1 MILAA
6 QYYRA
11 PFPEKKYWKEDLDR
25 MRASGLNAIQLWV
38 MWSWVESE
46 PGAFDFSDY
55 DELFDEAEKR
65 GLGVILST
73 IAELQPLWI
82 HRLVPDAYMIDNFGN
97 KVISSNRVEAHQ
109 GLTPGGC
116 FDNPSVL
123 EGMRLFLRKTAERY
137 AGRENLLGWDCWN
150 ELRWNVQSDGLVCF
164 CPYTLEAFRQWLKN
178 KYTDLAGLN
187 NVWKRRYCSWEDVFP
202 GKMPNRPYTEMME
215 FEAFMQWRSAEHARF
230 RYDIIKAYDPV
241 HPVLAHAGQ
250 PSYRAVGDKE
260 NHAINRGNDFEIAS
274 KLDGYGCSHFPFWHK
289 VSDVDFGVRV
299 EFSRSA
305 ANGGEVW
312 VSELQGGSARNGF
325 EIFPS
330 VQAKPQQ
337 RWVWNGYGRGAK
349 SVIFWCWRDEVFG
362 KESSGYGLAGLDGLA
377 DERLAMMGET
387 GAILAKH
394 GSLLDE
400 YVPDAAKVGVVFEPD
415 TYNLGWAED
424 SAAVRARDSITGYM
438 SALERVQVPYDI
450 VDNPNLGKIRDH
462 RLLIMP
468 WPLVVSDKKAGRI
481 IDFVQ
486 NGGTLLIEA
495 DADAYTSTGF
505 YRISGLERSFAHAL
519 GIEDLGRRVLRK
531 DSIVLEMDGRQF
543 ALKVSAAEKD
553 AEALPG
559 AKGAKAVETNEYFTP
574 LKENKAKFN
583 SRILSRDNAG
593 NVLAFVN
600 EAGKGRVIVL
610 GSFIGRIY
618 CAEPYSDFDKF
629 IRQVCIGADAQ
640 HPMKVESEGLL
651 QWKTGVSGD
660 SRLLFVINPG
670 RGLSFSVII
679 PGDMIL
685 PGGQVEELRS
695 GKKIEI
701 NNTADGSSFNSDIEE
716 GGYFIFRW
724 PSLQK

>member
-1 MILAA
+1 MILAT

-25 MRASGLNAIQLWV
+25 MKASGLNAIQLWV

-46 PGAFDFSDY
+46 PGVLDFSDY

-65 GLGVILST
+65 GLGIILST

-82 HRLVPDAYMIDNFGN
+82 HRLIPDSYMIDNFGN
-97 KVISSNRVEAHQ
+97 KVISSNRIEAHQ

-116 FDNPSVL
+116 FDNPAVRD
-123 EGMRLFLRKTAERY
+123 GMQSFLKKTAERY
-137 AGRENLLGWDCWN
+137 AGRKNMLGWDCWN

-187 NVWKRRYCSWEDVFP
+187 RVWKRRYCSWEDVFP

-215 FEAFMQWRSAEHARF
+215 FEAFMQWRAAEHAKF
-230 RYDIIKAYDPV
+230 RYDTIKALDPV

-250 PSYRAVGDKE
+250 PSYRAVGDRE

-274 KLDGYGCSHFPFWHK
+274 KLDGYGCSHFPFWFN

-299 EFSRSA
+299 ESSRSA
-305 ANGGEVW
+305 ANGGVVW
-312 VSELQGGSARNGF
+312 VSELQGGSARSGF
-325 EIFPS
+325 EVFPS

-377 DERLAMMGET
+377 EERLAMMRET
-387 GAILAKH
+387 
-394 GSLLDE
+394 GSLLEKYDSLLDS
-400 YVPDAAKVGVVFEPD
+400 YVPDTAKVGVVFEPD
-415 TYNLGWAED
+415 AYNLGWAQE

-438 SALERVQVPYDI
+438 SALERIQVPYDI
-450 VDNPNLGKIRDH
+450 VDTPNLDRVRGH

-481 IDFVQ
+481 IDFVH

-505 YRISGLERSFAHAL
+505 YRISGPERSFAHAL
-519 GIEDLGRRVLRK
+519 GIEDLGRRVLEQ
-531 DSIVLEMDGRQF
+531 DSIPLKLDGKQFSLRVL
-543 ALKVSAAEKD
+543 AHEKD
-553 AEALPG
+553 ADVLHSF
-559 AKGAKAVETNEYFTP
+559 KAVETNEYFTP
-574 LKENKAKFN
+574 LKENKDKFN
-583 SRILSRDNAG
+583 SRVLSRDNAG
-593 NVLAFVN
+593 NALAVVN
-600 EAGKGRVIVL
+600 DVGKGRVIVL
-610 GSFIGRIY
+610 GNFIGCIY
-618 CAEPYSDFDKF
+618 HAEPYSDFEEF

-640 HPMKVESEGLL
+640 HAMKVESEGLL
-651 QWKTGVSGD
+651 QWRTGVSSD
-660 SRLLFVINPG
+660 SRLLFVTNPG
-670 RGLSFSVII
+670 KAQIFKVLI
-679 PGDMIL
+679 PTGMIS
-685 PGGQVEELRS
+685 PGEQVEELRS
-695 GKKIEI
+695 GKKYDV
-701 NNTADGSSFNSDIEE
+701 NNAAECTSFNSHVEE
-716 GGYFIFRW
+716 GGYAIFRW
-724 PSLQK
+724 PSVH